1 MFLKRLESIGFKS
14 FAERIQVDFV
24 SGVTAVVGP
33 NGSGKSNIIDAIR
46 WVMGEQS
53 AKSLRGQKMEDI
65 IFQGSES
72 RKSLNYAE
80 VSLILNNE
88 ENQLPLDYQEVNVT
102 RRVYRS
108 GESEFFIN
116 KQACRLKDIV
126 DIFMD
131 TGLGR
136 ESFSV
141 IGQGKIDDIL
151 SSKAEERR
159 AIFEEAAGVLK
170 YKQRKTKAEYK
181 LVETADNLDRVEDI
195 IHEMNQQLGPLE
207 KQAKVAKQ
215 YKQYKIELK
224 EIEVALFIT
233 EINHL
238 HKEWQSVLKLIEDER
253 LKEVKERTT
262 LQRKEAEV
270 EKERKLMDE
279 NDKHMATLQ
288 QTLLQL
294 TEEVEQVEG
303 HRNVMQER
311 YKNMQDNKQVKEQN
325 IDNLQN
331 QATDLQH
338 QYTSEQNTLKSIE
351 SEIRALNT
359 KMERLI
365 KQLTHGIDAMESEVE
380 DLKSDYIECLN
391 ERAVLQNEKQST
403 IRQLD
408 NDENRVSKE
417 TKKQRLLSEK
427 YSGKEKEKAQ
437 LESDKQQI
445 EEDVTNKQKEINQL
459 RESLELER
467 SNYDAMQHNLY
478 EGNEQIA
485 RIKSRKEMLEE
496 MKDSFQG
503 FFFGVKEIL
512 QASKYNRLK
521 HVYGAVIDVIEVQ
534 KNYITAIDTV
544 LGAQAQ
550 YIVVPND
557 QTATRTIQWLKKEN
571 KGRATFLPLASIE
584 PRHIPNHVVSDIT
597 NINGF
602 IGIANNLVYTEE
614 KFQVVANHLLGNVIV
629 TQHLEA
635 ANDIARKTNRRF
647 RIVTLEGDMVY
658 PGGSMS
664 GGAKRKQNQSLF
676 TREKELQTLTGKLT
690 DYQQR
695 ATEFTEK
702 VEQKKADVVR
712 LTTSLA
718 TQEKAL
724 QHNEQKLQQLK
735 DEYHLFMIEWK
746 AKQDDLATY
755 QLTID
760 QLTNDIHHLQQTK
773 DKLNNKETAL
783 NDKIKAIETKV
794 AELTDDIQQVDQD
807 ERKVKEHIHELEIK
821 IAEKKQL
828 KQHQTST
835 VTSIEEQLNSVR
847 RQIEDNKEKLQNIF
861 KEEKSVQTNEQLR
874 AKVSHLREQRTKTEQ
889 QLENM
894 RTQRTT
900 ALQVTTD
907 KETDIKALT
916 RMHDQKVKEI
926 QEKEVQANRLDV
938 SLENRLQILQ
948 SEYVMTYERASE
960 LYDSVQDTKNAQA
973 TVDHIKYQIERLGTV
988 NLGAIDEY
996 ERLMDR
1002 HQFLSE
1008 QQEDLMEAKTTLY
1021 DVIKEMDHEM
1031 TERFQT
1037 VFTEI
1042 QGAFTEVFEQ
1052 LFGGGYAELSLTD
1065 PNNLLET
1072 GIEIAARPPGKKLK
1086 TLGLLSGG
1094 ERSLTAIAILFAILR
1109 VRPVPFSILDEVD
1122 AALDEAN
1129 VERFAN
1135 FLHEFSEDTQFVVI
1149 THRNGTME
1157 EADALYG
1164 LTMQES
1170 GVSRLVSVKLEET
1183 KDLQHLTS

>member
-1 MFLKRLESIGFKS
+1 MFLKRLETIGFKS

-24 SGVTAVVGP
+24 PGVTAVVGP

-53 AKSLRGQKMEDI
+53 AKSLRGQKMEDV

-88 ENQLPLDYQEVNVT
+88 ANHLPLDYQEVNVT

-126 DIFMD
+126 DLFMD

-170 YKQRKTKAEYK
+170 YKQRKMKAEYK

-207 KQAKVAKQ
+207 KQAEIAKQ
-215 YKQYKIELK
+215 YKQYKKELK
-224 EIEVALFIT
+224 ENEVALFIT
-233 EINHL
+233 EINRL
-238 HKEWQSVLKLIEDER
+238 HKEWQTVLKEIEEER
-253 LKEVKERTT
+253 LIEVKERTN
-262 LQRKEAEV
+262 LQQKEEEV
-270 EKERKLMDE
+270 EKERKLMEE
-279 NDKHMATLQ
+279 NDKHMASLQ
-288 QTLLQL
+288 QTLLEL
-294 TEEVEQVEG
+294 TEEVEQIEG
-303 HRNVMQER
+303 RRNVMQER
-311 YKNMQDNKQVKEQN
+311 HKNMLENKQNIKQN
-325 IDNLQN
+325 IETLQKK
-331 QATDLQH
+331 ATDLEH
-338 QYTSEQNTLKSIE
+338 QYTTKQATLKDIE
-351 SEIRALNT
+351 SEIKALDT

-365 KQLTHGIDAMESEVE
+365 KQLTHGIEAMESEVE
-380 DLKSDYIECLN
+380 DLKSDYIEYLN
-391 ERAVLQNEKQST
+391 ERAVLQNEKQS
-403 IRQLD
+403 IKRQLD
-408 NDENRVSKE
+408 DFEKRKNNELHKQQQLLEKDSDE
-417 TKKQRLLSEK
+417 Q
-427 YSGKEKEKAQ
+427 KEKTQ
-437 LESDKQQI
+437 
-445 EEDVTNKQKEINQL
+445 
-459 RESLELER
+459 LELEQKQVEDEVLDKKNEVEQLR
-467 SNYDAMQHNLY
+467 ASLESERTNYDTMQQKLY

-485 RIKSRKEMLEE
+485 RINSRKEMLEE

-503 FFFGVKEIL
+503 FFYGVKEIL
-512 QASKYNRLK
+512 QASQSDQLK
-521 HVYGAVIDVIEVQ
+521 EIYGAVIDVMEVQ
-534 KNYITAIDTV
+534 KKFITAIDTV

-557 QTATRTIQWLKKEN
+557 QVATRTIQWLKKEN

-584 PRHIPNHVVSDIT
+584 PRMISEHIVRQISDMD
-597 NINGF
+597 GF
-602 IGIANNLVYTEE
+602 IGVANNLVYTED
-614 KFQVVANHLLGNVIV
+614 KFQIVADHLLGNVIV
-629 TQHLEA
+629 TEHLKA
-635 ANDIARKTNRRF
+635 ANNIARNTNRRF

-676 TREKELQTLTGKLT
+676 TREKELQTLTEKLS
-690 DYQQR
+690 DYKQR
-695 ATEFTEK
+695 ASHFARK
-702 VEQKKADVVR
+702 VEQKKADVAK
-712 LTTSLA
+712 LTNTLA
-718 TQEKAL
+718 EEEKAL
-724 QHNEQKLQQLK
+724 QHNEHNLQQLK
-735 DEYHLFMIEWK
+735 EKYHLFMVEWK
-746 AKQDDLATY
+746 AKQEDLSTY

-760 QLTNDIHHLQQTK
+760 QLTNDIHRLQQSK
-773 DKLNNKETAL
+773 QELNKKESIL
-783 NDKIKAIETKV
+783 NDEIEATETKV
-794 AELTDDIQQVDQD
+794 ADLTEDIQRVDQD
-807 ERKVKEHIHELEIK
+807 EKEIKEQIHELEIK

-828 KQHQTST
+828 KQYQTSS
-835 VTSIEEQLNSVR
+835 VSSIEAQLDSVYD
-847 RQIEDNKEKLQNIF
+847 QTKENEEKLQNILDQ
-861 KEEKSVQTNEQLR
+861 EKAVQTKEQLR
-874 AKVSHLREQRTKTEQ
+874 EKVADLREQRTKTEK
-889 QLENM
+889 QLEKL
-894 RTQRTT
+894 RKQRTDT
-900 ALQVTTD
+900 LQATTD

-916 RMHDQKVKEI
+916 RMHEQKVKEI

-938 SLENRLQILQ
+938 SLENRLETLQ
-948 SEYVMTYERASE
+948 SEYVMTYERACE
-960 LYDSVQDTKNAQA
+960 LYEPVQDVKNTQEI
-973 TVDHIKYQIERLGTV
+973 VDQIKYQIERLGTV
-988 NLGAIDEY
+988 NLGAIDEH
-996 ERLMDR
+996 ERLMER
-1002 HQFLSE
+1002 YQFLSE
-1008 QQEDLMEAKTTLY
+1008 QQADLKEAKATLY
-1021 DVIKEMDHEM
+1021 DVIEEMDNEM
-1031 TERFQT
+1031 TERFQA

-1042 QGAFTEVFEQ
+1042 QTAFTKVFKQ

-1094 ERSLTAIAILFAILR
+1094 ERSLTAIAILFAILH

-1135 FLHEFSEDTQFVVI
+1135 FLHEFSGDTQFIVI

-1164 LTMQES
+1164 VTMQES

-1183 KDLQHLTS
+1183 QNLEHLTS